1 MWVELGYEWTNNM
14 SKNRQKTITIRGI
27 TIESENRMRVAEME
41 SGTEMGRDRQH
52 KDQMR
57 GTQTDEDGM
66 GWDGSGKAVQ
76 VEYVCVCAACARRLL
91 QHPSIPALP
100 VSRVKFFR
108 RPRSKRAKGKRCIG
122 G

>member
-1 MWVELGYEWTNNM
+1 
-14 SKNRQKTITIRGI
+14 
-27 TIESENRMRVAEME
+27 MRVAEME

-76 VEYVCVCAACARRLL
+76 VEYVCVCGVCQTVIAAS
-91 QHPSIPALP
+91 QHPSTASEQSEVFSKAMIQTGEGEEVHRWMNTTSDELRASICIPLVRSP
-100 VSRVKFFR
+100 SVSVV
-108 RPRSKRAKGKRCIG
+108 C
-122 G
+122 